1 MAREDG
7 YLSSKTIVRNLLA
20 DVNEFQSAVDT
31 EIASL
36 SACADSLGE
45 AWSDAQYRQ
54 FRSYIDDLTSS
65 LKSDLKVLEEAVMA
79 LEREER

>member
-20 DVNEFQSAVDT
+20 DVNAFQSEVDM
-31 EIASL
+31 EINRL
-36 SACADSLGE
+36 LACADSLGE

-79 LEREER
+79 LEKEAR

>member
-45 AWSDAQYRQ
+45 AWSDA
-54 FRSYIDDLTSS
+54 
-65 LKSDLKVLEEAVMA
+65 
-79 LEREER
+79 